1 MSETA
6 DLNDSTEPLFTVFEG
21 RLFQFRI
28 VRGKKDCC
36 LGCKRVGGI
45 WYESDC
51 MFMENVNGCM
61 STSVFGIANSAC
73 EILYNMTRRASDLR
87 SASYRLRQFRCSN
100 MLLTLEV
107 L

>member
-6 DLNDSTEPLFTVFEG
+6 DLNDSTESLFTVFRG

-28 VRGKKDCC
+28 VRGKNDCC
-36 LGCKRVGGI
+36 LSCKRVGGI
-45 WYESDC
+45 WYESEC
-51 MFMENVNGCM
+51 MFRENLNGGM
-61 STSVFGIANSAC
+61 SMSVFGIATSSC

-87 SASYRLRQFRCSN
+87 SARLRQFKCSI